1 MVSLQQVR
9 GSGVRLTLPYV
20 LRVSGM
26 WLLVSALILL
36 VFSVTCYIALF
47 LRVPAESRGPLVI
60 LLVVQTVFVLLA
72 LVALAIFSTH
82 RIAGPLIGLR
92 RACEEVTAG
101 NFETPLRFRRS
112 DPHLGELADSF
123 NAMVASIRQR
133 LAAGSESAQ

>member
-20 LRVSGM
+20 FRVSGM

-36 VFSVTCYIALF
+36 VFSVTCYTALF
-47 LRVPAESRGPLVI
+47 VRVPDGTRGPLVVI
-60 LLVVQTVFVLLA
+60 LVVQTVFVLLA
-72 LVALAIFSTH
+72 LLALAIFSTH
-82 RIAGPLIGLR
+82 RVVGPLIALR
-92 RACEEVTAG
+92 RACEEVKSG

-123 NAMVASIRQR
+123 NGMVASIRQR
-133 LAAGSESAQ
+133 LEAGSESSQ

>member
-1 MVSLQQVR
+1 MVNLQQVR

-36 VFSVTCYIALF
+36 VFSVTCYTALF
-47 LRVPAESRGPLVI
+47 LRIPAESRGPFVV

-72 LVALAIFSTH
+72 LVALAVFSTH
-82 RIAGPLIGLR
+82 RIAGPLIALR
-92 RACEEVTAG
+92 RACEEVKAG
-101 NFETPLRFRRS
+101 NFDRPLRFRRS

-123 NAMVASIRQR
+123 NEMVAAIRQR
-133 LAAGSESAQ
+133 LAAGSESSQ